1 MQFDQTC
8 LYIDL
13 DKVSRNLSLVQEK
26 CGTAVCA
33 IIKAD
38 AYGMGAVSIA
48 RAVEAQCAFFGV
60 SSIAEAVELRRAGI
74 HKPILILG
82 RVPVSAYALAV
93 RHDIR
98 TTIFLW
104 EDAIALSEE
113 ARLQGKA
120 ARVHFAV
127 DTGMSRIGFQATEES
142 ADLCVKMAAL
152 PNLIAEGLFS
162 HFACA
167 DCADLTAARKQARL
181 FEEFDGMLR
190 SRGLEI
196 PIRHLNNSAGI
207 MNFGTQ
213 YEMVRS
219 GIVTYGLYPSDEV
232 APAALPVE
240 PVMQWITRVAYVK
253 TLPAGRSIGYGAAY
267 TTTRE
272 TVVATLP
279 VGYADGYRRSL
290 SGVGHVLIRGK
301 KAPILGRVCMDQ
313 IMVDVTDIPDVELD
327 DKVILI
333 GRSGGEEITADEMA
347 AATGTI
353 NYEIVCGL
361 SRRIP
366 RAYYRGGKRIHEV
379 HYLLDNPETEVDE

>member
-13 DKVSRNLSLVQEK
+13 DKVSRNLALVQEK

-48 RAVEAQCAFFGV
+48 RAIEGQCAFFGV

-82 RVPVSAYALAV
+82 RIPVSAYSLAV
-93 RHDIR
+93 RYDIR

-113 ARLQGKA
+113 ARLQGKT
-120 ARVHFAV
+120 ARIHFAV
-127 DTGMSRIGFQATEES
+127 DTGMSRIGFQATEDS

-167 DCADLTAARKQARL
+167 DCADLASAREQARL
-181 FEEFDGMLR
+181 FAAFDGMLR
-190 SRGLEI
+190 ARGLEI

-207 MNFGTQ
+207 MNFDTQ

-219 GIVTYGLYPSDEV
+219 GIVTYGLFPSDEV

-240 PVMQWITRVAYVK
+240 PVMQWVTRVAYVK

-267 TTTRE
+267 TSTRE

-279 VGYADGYRRSL
+279 VGYADGFRRSL

-301 KAPILGRVCMDQ
+301 RAPILGRVCMDQ
-313 IMVDVTDIPDVELD
+313 IMVDVTDIPDVQLD

-333 GRSGGEEITADEMA
+333 GSSGEEEITADEMA

-366 RAYYRGGKRIHEV
+366 RAYYRGGQRVHEV
-379 HYLLDNPETEVDE
+379 HYLLDRPETEADR

>member
-8 LYIDL
+8 LNIDL
-13 DKVSRNLSLVQEK
+13 DALCANLDLVREK
-26 CGTAVCA
+26 CGAKVMA
-33 IIKAD
+33 IVKAD
-38 AYGMGAVSIA
+38 AYGMGATTVA
-48 RAVEAQCAFFGV
+48 LAAEENADFFGV
-60 SSIAEAVELRRAGI
+60 SSIAEAVEIRRAGI
-74 HKPILILG
+74 RKPILILG
-82 RVPVSAYALAV
+82 RMPVSAYPLAV
-93 RHDIR
+93 EHDIR
-98 TTIFLW
+98 VTMFLY
-104 EDAIALSEE
+104 EDALALSQE
-113 ARLQGKA
+113 AQRQGKNA
-120 ARVHFAV
+120 IVHLAV

-142 ADLCVKMAAL
+142 ADLCVKMAQL
-152 PNLIAEGLFS
+152 PNLTIEGLFS

-167 DCADLTAARKQARL
+167 DCADLTSAREQTALFAQFDEMLKAR
-181 FEEFDGMLR
+181 G
-190 SRGLEI
+190 I
-196 PIRHLNNSAGI
+196 QVPIRHLNNSAGI
-207 MNFGTQ
+207 MNFGAK

-232 APAALPVE
+232 APQALPVK
-240 PVMQWITRVAYVK
+240 PVMQWVSRVAFVK
-253 TLPAGRSIGYGAAY
+253 TLPAGRAIGYGSTY

-290 SGVGHVLIRGK
+290 SNAFHVLIHGK

-313 IMVDVTDIPDVELD
+313 IMVDVTQIPDVKLD

-333 GRSGGEEITADEMA
+333 GTSGGETITAEDMA

-366 RAYYRGGKRIHEV
+366 RAYYRGGKKVSEI
-379 HYLLDNPETEVDE
+379 HYLLDGQEAEA

>member
-8 LYIDL
+8 LNIDL
-13 DKVSRNLSLVQEK
+13 DAVRYNLELVQQKTEA
-26 CGTAVCA
+26 AVCA

-48 RAVEAQCAFFGV
+48 RAIEEQCNFFGV
-60 SSIAEAVELRRAGI
+60 ANIAEAMELRQAGI
-74 HKPILILG
+74 RKPILILG
-82 RVPVSAYALAV
+82 RVPVSAYPLAV
-93 RHDIR
+93 RENIR
-98 TTIFLW
+98 TTVFIW
-104 EDAIALSEE
+104 EDAVALSEE
-113 ARLQGKA
+113 ARLQGKSA
-120 ARVHFAV
+120 VVHFAV

-152 PNLIAEGLFS
+152 PGIRAEGLFS
-162 HFACA
+162 HFASA
-167 DCADLTAARKQARL
+167 DCADLTSAQEQARL
-181 FEEFDGMLR
+181 FAAFDEMLKT
-190 SRGLEI
+190 RGLNLS
-196 PIRHLNNSAGI
+196 IRHMNNSAGI
-207 MNFGTQ
+207 MNFPTR

-219 GIVTYGLYPSDEV
+219 GIVTYGMYPSDEV
-232 APAALPVE
+232 APQSLPVK

-253 TLPAGRSIGYGAAY
+253 TLPAGRQIGYGGTF
-267 TTTRE
+267 TTTRD
-272 TVVATLP
+272 TVIATLP

-290 SGVGHVLIRGK
+290 SGVGHVLIHGK

-313 IMVDVTDIPDVELD
+313 IMVDVTDIPDVKLD

-333 GRSGGEEITADEMA
+333 GRSGDEEITVDQMA

-366 RAYYRGGKRIHEV
+366 RAYYKGGNKIHEV
-379 HYLLDNPETEVDE
+379 HYLLDSNEEAAI

>member
-13 DKVSRNLSLVQEK
+13 DQVGRNLALVREK
-26 CGTAVCA
+26 SGVAVCA
-33 IIKAD
+33 IVKAD

-48 RAVEAQCAFFGV
+48 RAVEGQCAFFGV

-74 HKPILILG
+74 RKPILILG
-82 RVPVSAYALAV
+82 RVPVSAYPLVV

-98 TTIFLW
+98 TTMFLW

-113 ARLQGKA
+113 ARLQGKT
-120 ARVHFAV
+120 ARFHFAV
-127 DTGMSRIGFQATEES
+127 DTGMSRIGAQATEES
-142 ADLCVKMAAL
+142 AALCLRMAAL
-152 PNLIAEGLFS
+152 PNLYAEGLFS

-167 DCADLTAARKQARL
+167 DCADLTFAREQARI
-181 FEEFDGMLR
+181 FGEFDEMLR
-190 SRGLEI
+190 RQGLQI

-219 GIVTYGLYPSDEV
+219 GIVTYGLLPSDEV
-232 APAALPVE
+232 EPASLPVE

-272 TVVATLP
+272 TRVATLP
-279 VGYADGYRRSL
+279 VGYADGFRRSL
-290 SGVGHVLIRGK
+290 SGIGHVLIRGK
-301 KAPILGRVCMDQ
+301 RAPVLGRVCMDQ

-333 GRSGGEEITADEMA
+333 GRSGDEQITAEDMA

-366 RAYYRGGKRIHEV
+366 RAYYRSGCRVHEV
-379 HYLLDNPETEVDE
+379 HYLLDRPHMEMEE

>member
-152 PNLIAEGLFS
+152 PNLITEGLFS

-167 DCADLTAARKQARL
+167 DCADLTSAREQARI
-181 FEEFDGMLR
+181 FEEFDSMLR